1 MKVVILSAFQ
11 IRHKFLIGEIN
22 SKIKLEKVIVEN
34 SSIKAKFNT
43 FHKFEKKRD
52 NYEKKNFPI
61 KKFNEVDKNKFFFT
75 NNINNKKVDLILN
88 KICHEIIFVC
98 GTRIISSKI
107 VKRYKNK
114 IFNFHGG
121 DLENFRGL
129 DSHMWAIYQNKFDS
143 VKITL
148 HRLKPKVDSGN
159 IIYSNSLNNQEHKT
173 TRIKVLK
180 FQKG

>member
-75 NNINNKKVDLILN
+75 KILI
-88 KICHEIIFVC
+88 I
-98 GTRIISSKI
+98 
-107 VKRYKNK
+107 KRL
-114 IFNFHGG
+114 I
-121 DLENFRGL
+121 
-129 DSHMWAIYQNKFDS
+129 
-143 VKITL
+143 
-148 HRLKPKVDSGN
+148 
-159 IIYSNSLNNQEHKT
+159 
-173 TRIKVLK
+173 
-180 FQKG
+180 